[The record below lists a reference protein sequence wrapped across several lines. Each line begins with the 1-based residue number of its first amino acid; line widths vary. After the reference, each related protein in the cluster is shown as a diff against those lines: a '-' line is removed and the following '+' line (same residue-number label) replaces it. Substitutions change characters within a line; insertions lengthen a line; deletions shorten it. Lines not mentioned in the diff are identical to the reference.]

1 MVDQLSFFTST
12 SENNVPYVDQI
23 PNPPDSVG
31 PGLFKDP
38 VLMGIFPAPPPHTA
52 QVNMISRSDDPWLI
66 PTPEQVFEFGE
77 SMPLTPVEISYCEIV
92 AASDPPPPQHAPLS
106 MAIDVYSQSPW
117 LG

>member
-1 MVDQLSFFTST
+1 MLCVPSTLFRLIKFPHEGKIVTVDQLSFFAST
-12 SENNVPYVDQI
+12 SENNVQI

-38 VLMGIFPAPPPHTA
+38 ILMGIFPAPPLHTA

-66 PTPEQVFEFGE
+66 PTLEQVLEFGE

-92 AASDPPPPQHAPLS
+92 AAYDPPPP
-106 MAIDVYSQSPW
+106 
-117 LG
+117 